1 MDQDTLDKIASG
13 EYSISPNT
21 GRLRKRVKVKKR
33 KPFFQRGSTKK
44 KVTTIVWILLLIGF
58 IISVVL
64 VLPELNI
71 EGGGK
76 KKENMEKAIGR

>member
-13 EYSISPNT
+13 EYSISPRS

-44 KVTTIVWILLLIGF
+44 KMTTVVWILLLIGF

-64 VLPELNI
+64 VLPELNFDA
-71 EGGGK
+71 GK
-76 KKENMEKAIGR
+76 KKDNTVLFNEK